1 MMRKGLLMSSVTL
14 SASCEVNPFEIA
26 TGSRLTDDTW
36 WRDAV
41 VYQVY
46 VRGFAGS
53 DGDGV
58 GDINGVRSRLP
69 WRTAAASAHSSATW
83 SRPSRSSP
91 RLGRSE

>member
-1 MMRKGLLMSSVTL
+1 MSSVTL

-26 TGSRLTDDTW
+26 TGSRLSDDTW
-36 WRDAV
+36 WRDAIV
-41 VYQVY
+41 CQVY

-69 WRTAAASAHSSATW
+69 WRTAAASTRPSATW
-83 SRPSRSSP
+83 SRPRRSSP
-91 RLGRSE
+91 SLGRSE